1 MKRLLKGMD
10 REGNEGYSEQKEQ
23 SKQGRSRGRAQ
34 WLQGAAS
41 RGRAQWL
48 QGAASRRRAQWLQG
62 AASRGRAQWPQG
74 RRALGLLK
82 RIRGPKA
89 HED

>member
-48 QGAASRRRAQWLQG
+48 QGAASRRRAQW
-62 AASRGRAQWPQG
+62 PQG

>member
-23 SKQGRSRGRAQ
+23 SKQGR
-34 WLQGAAS
+34 S